1 MTAPGQP
8 SDVERHPN
16 VLDPGS
22 TALLIVDVQERFRSA
37 IPEFDVM
44 AAGCVR
50 LARAFRLLG
59 LPVIVTE
66 QYPKGLGR
74 TVHEIESALREGP
87 AGAATTLEKSSFSS
101 YGCAGVPEKLRE
113 LRVCSVLVCGIETH
127 VCVNQTVHDLL
138 RVQYSVHVAADA
150 VRSRHALDHASA
162 LRKMERS
169 GAVLTTAEMAA
180 FELMRDAKHPRF
192 KEVQGLFK

>member
-1 MTAPGQP
+1 MTAPGRP
-8 SDVERHPN
+8 SEVERHPN
-16 VLDPGS
+16 LLDPTA
-22 TALLIVDVQERFRSA
+22 TALLVVDVQERFRSV
-37 IPEFDVM
+37 IPEFELM
-44 AAGCVR
+44 TAGCVR
-50 LARAFRLLG
+50 LARAFRLLE
-59 LPVIVTE
+59 LPIIVTE
-66 QYPKGLGR
+66 QYPRGLGR
-74 TVHEIESALREGP
+74 TVPEIGDALREGT
-87 AGAATTLEKSSFSS
+87 GQGATTLEKSSFSS
-101 YGCAGVPEKLRE
+101 YGCAGVPEKLRD

-138 RVQYSVHVAADA
+138 HVPYSVHVAADA